1 MKIINAIFLLSFIF
15 SKDLS
20 DTSDFNY
27 SDSKAPLI
35 LSTLPFIDND
45 PTSLAFI
52 STLLV
57 SASKS
62 DTLKN
67 NLNNPKQAMFLSS
80 IPLFSSILSSN
91 QLTMIP
97 SPGQIYNDKHLKAFI
112 MSTFKAFWLTEY
124 NRSKDTNIKDRN
136 RSMWWLL
143 LLMLYGIGDA
153 YVDAQLKNFT
163 VKGEIK

>member
-1 MKIINAIFLLSFIF
+1 MKIISVIFLLNFIF
-15 SKDLS
+15 PKDS
-20 DTSDFNY
+20 SSTTDIIY

-52 STLLV
+52 STLLI

-67 NLNNPKQAMFLSS
+67 NLNNPNQAMFLSS
-80 IPLFSSILSSN
+80 IPIFSSLLSSN
-91 QLTMIP
+91 DQIMIP
-97 SPGQIYNDKHLKAFI
+97 SPGQIYNKKYFKAFI

-124 NRSKDTNIKDRN
+124 NKSKDTNLKDRN

-143 LLMLYGIGDA
+143 LLLLYGIGDA
-153 YVDAQLKNFT
+153 YVDAQLKNNT
-163 VKGEIK
+163 LNGEME

>member
-15 SKDLS
+15 SQNISDNKDV
-20 DTSDFNY
+20 NY

-91 QLTMIP
+91 QSIMIS
-97 SPGQIYNDKHLKAFI
+97 SPGQIYNKKYFKAFI

-124 NRSKDTNIKDRN
+124 NKSKDTNIKDRN

-143 LLMLYGIGDA
+143 LLLLYGIGDA
-153 YVDAQLKNFT
+153 YVDAQLKNNT
-163 VKGEIK
+163 LNGEME

>member
-1 MKIINAIFLLSFIF
+1 MKIINVIFLLSFIF
-15 SKDLS
+15 PKDLS
-20 DTSDFNY
+20 STTDINY

-35 LSTLPFIDND
+35 LSTLPFINDN
-45 PTSLAFI
+45 PSSLAFV

-62 DTLKN
+62 DSLKN

-80 IPLFSSILSSN
+80 IPIFSSMLSSN
-91 QLTMIP
+91 DQIMIP
-97 SPGQIYNDKHLKAFI
+97 SPGQIYNKKYFKAFI

-124 NRSKDTNIKDRN
+124 NKSKDTNIKDRN

-143 LLMLYGIGDA
+143 LLLLYGIGDA

-163 VKGEIK
+163 LNGEME